1 MDARKRIE
9 KNRKEIDMLL
19 NADLPLGLL
28 YKRMGIIEAENK
40 VLISK
45 S

>member
-1 MDARKRIE
+1 MGAKERLE
-9 KNRKEIDMLL
+9 QNRKEIDMLL
-19 NADLPLGLL
+19 NADLPLDLL
-28 YKRMGIIEAENK
+28 YKRMRIIEAENK